1 MPLTEAQKAA
11 LDAGREKRHQK
22 QQKPETEKQ
31 QAQPAIRYAY
41 VARTRLK
48 VGDSYREPGEEIPE
62 AASWLNLHAYLDLD
76 QIEEV
81 PVLGDQVPH
90 RQERAITTLAP
101 EGYDEMD
108 QARLRRLQE
117 EREHEQRTGKL
128 PGTAERHPGP
138 GLIELDCRNCR
149 TLNYLTEA
157 DATSE
162 TRFHCWRCRDLQ
174 SVQEAMSYPPQS
186 RAEYNRQIAVNQ
198 VDKRQ
203 PIGIR
208 PGPVRQRPSS
218 DSHIDAN
225 TPIDPRNPIPGRR

>member
-1 MPLTEAQKAA
+1 MPLSEAQKTA

-62 AASWLNLHAYLDLD
+62 AASWPNLRSYLDLE
-76 QIEEV
+76 QLEEV
-81 PVLGDQVPH
+81 PVLGDRIPQ
-90 RQERAITTLAP
+90 RQQPTPSSLAP
-101 EGYDEMD
+101 EGYDELD
-108 QARLRRLQE
+108 RARLRKLQE
-117 EREHEQRTGKL
+117 EREYERQTGKL

-149 TLNYLTEA
+149 ALNYLSKELVQA
-157 DATSE
+157 ATS
-162 TRFHCWRCRDLQ
+162 FHCWRCRDWQ
-174 SVQEAMSYPPQS
+174 SVAETMSYPPQS
-186 RAEYNRQIAVNQ
+186 RAEYNRQISVNQ
-198 VDKRQ
+198 LDNRQ

-208 PGPVRQRPSS
+208 SQGQVRQREVSK
-218 DSHIDAN
+218 SHIDAS
-225 TPIDPRNPIPGRR
+225 TPVDPRNPIPGR

>member
-11 LDAGREKRHQK
+11 LDAGREKRHQQK
-22 QQKPETEKQ
+22 QQKTDQPEL
-31 QAQPAIRYAY
+31 RYAY

-48 VGDSYREPGEEIPE
+48 VGDTYREPGDQVPE
-62 AASWLNLHAYLDLD
+62 AASWPNLHAYLDLD

-149 TLNYLTEA
+149 TLNYLTGVSQF
-157 DATSE
+157 T
-162 TRFHCWRCRDLQ
+162 
-174 SVQEAMSYPPQS
+174 
-186 RAEYNRQIAVNQ
+186 
-198 VDKRQ
+198 
-203 PIGIR
+203 
-208 PGPVRQRPSS
+208 
-218 DSHIDAN
+218 
-225 TPIDPRNPIPGRR
+225 GRRRPRLPALGGFLPWWGLRADLADIARR